1 MDRVAS
7 NRRAE
12 LPDGRVN
19 FHRASTT
26 KDPIIRNAPEGLI
39 DPYLKT
45 LSFWDGS
52 HPVAALSCYSV
63 HAQTHFG
70 KGDVTSDVLG
80 LARARRQQ
88 ETPDVFQIYAA
99 GCSGDTTVGKYND
112 GDPKSIPLLADRLR
126 AGMASAW
133 KDVQHHP
140 LTRIG
145 YRSVAANLKM
155 NNEGVFSEA
164 AQKRFLADP

>member
-1 MDRVAS
+1 MTSEHKLTRRGALRLAAGSLLGGRVYAAAFQLATFTAVREALRTPKKVTHFGIGQAQVDRVAS

-52 HPVAALSCYSV
+52 HPVAALSC
-63 HAQTHFG
+63 
-70 KGDVTSDVLG
+70 
-80 LARARRQQ
+80 
-88 ETPDVFQIYAA
+88 
-99 GCSGDTTVGKYND
+99 
-112 GDPKSIPLLADRLR
+112 
-126 AGMASAW
+126 
-133 KDVQHHP
+133 
-140 LTRIG
+140 
-145 YRSVAANLKM
+145 
-155 NNEGVFSEA
+155 
-164 AQKRFLADP
+164 